1 MSKFLEIV
9 VIACWLALAANQF
22 LALWADNT
30 FVLAT
35 AALAALLALLYEV
48 RERQP

>member
-9 VIACWLALAANQF
+9 VIVCWLALMANQL

-35 AALAALLALLYEV
+35 AVLAALLALLYAV
-48 RERQP
+48 RERR